1 MAVSFAVAL
10 LLALA
15 PEEFNADRIATIERE
30 QAKEAAA
37 VSEKYGNKKSTEL
50 SREERAAMVRDL
62 AAADRKVL
70 DKHGMSQRDWARVQ
84 INKSKDQSAQ
94 VRQAT
99 RAQEDQERARAA
111 AEKAEAERAGQKEI
125 QVQRG
130 ISDETPVTLEER
142 EGAAPIV
149 EQGLPAEYE
158 KDQSAAAESDAVES
172 AADAPAPKPAPK
184 AGRGSRKR

>member
-1 MAVSFAVAL
+1 MAVALAVSL

-70 DKHGMSQRDWARVQ
+70 DKHGMSARDWARVQ
-84 INKSKDQSAQ
+84 INKSKDQASQ
-94 VRQAT
+94 VQRAT
-99 RAQEDQERARAA
+99 KAQEEQERARAA
-111 AEKAEAERAGQKEI
+111 AEQAEAERAGQKEI
-125 QVQRG
+125 QIQRG
-130 ISDETPVTLEER
+130 ISEETPVTLEER
-142 EGAAPIV
+142 EGAAPVV

-158 KDQSAAAESDAVES
+158 KDQSAAAESDALENS
-172 AADAPAPKPAPK
+172 AETPAPKPAPK
-184 AGRGSRKR
+184 SGRGRKR